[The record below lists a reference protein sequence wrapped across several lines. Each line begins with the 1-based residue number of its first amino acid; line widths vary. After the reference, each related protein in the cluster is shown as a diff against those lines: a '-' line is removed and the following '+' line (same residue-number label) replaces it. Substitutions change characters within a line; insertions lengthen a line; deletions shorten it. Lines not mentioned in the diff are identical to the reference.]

1 MNQSSAM
8 GAPGIA
14 SEEKARGREVWPGDD
29 FPTWLSPMLVRELR
43 QGIQSGAFFWTFL
56 LMQAALFLLATTAL
70 VGAFESPRAMMSQGV
85 AGFYWAIL
93 GLAVGLVIPLRGMTA
108 IASERAGNNLDLIQL
123 TRLSATK
130 IVVGKWAA
138 IVAQAMLVA
147 VAALPYL
154 VLHYFFGGVNV
165 IADLVGFAWLL
176 TGSAL
181 VAAFAIFASTRP
193 QRERVGLMLL
203 AGVAGW
209 VTLVT
214 RFAPMGTPLSWSAS
228 WVVVVIPIF
237 YIVLLL
243 EAAAASIAP
252 PAENHAL
259 RKRLIGLFCAGII
272 AVTSLVGS
280 ETELAATLVAFGI
293 PLLVIGVTALI
304 ERPVSIYRVHA
315 PFAETGLFGKALATV
330 FTPGWATGLVFVA
343 MVSGVTAGAVIFKAT
358 AEGWLQAALPVV
370 SLSFA
375 AILFPLPLVLWFP
388 KIEARGTL
396 YGMTQ
401 VAALVPWLLG
411 AFTSDIVGSNASRSM
426 GLGIFLPQ
434 IGLLHLMVVD
444 HPAAQQMLFVSGLLV
459 TAAIVGLIASLAAA
473 RGIITGDTWLDLS
486 ASPKRSR
493 VLLALI

>member
-1 MNQSSAM
+1 MNQSPAM
-8 GAPGIA
+8 VGPGV
-14 SEEKARGREVWPGDD
+14 SPEEKARAREVWPGDD
-29 FPTWLSPMLVRELR
+29 FPAWLSPMLVRELR

-70 VGAFESPRAMMSQGV
+70 VGALERPGTMLSQSV
-85 AGFYWAIL
+85 AGFYWTIL

-165 IADLVGFAWLL
+165 IDDLVGFAWLL

-181 VAAFAIFASTRP
+181 VAAFAVFASTRP

-203 AGVAGW
+203 AGIAGW

-214 RFAPMGTPLSWSAS
+214 RLAPMGTPLGWSAS
-228 WVVVVIPIF
+228 WVAVVIPIF

-243 EAAAASIAP
+243 EAAAACIAP

-259 RKRLIGLFCAGII
+259 RKRLVGLVAAIVLAWTAAFGLETQLRVTMVVAGLPLLLI
-272 AVTSLVGS
+272 AVG
-280 ETELAATLVAFGI
+280 G
-293 PLLVIGVTALI
+293 LL
-304 ERPVSIYRVHA
+304 ERPVGIRRIHTAFSR
-315 PFAETGLFGKALATV
+315 FGLAGRLAACV
-330 FTPGWATGLVFVA
+330 FTPGWATGLVFLGVA
-343 MVSGVTAGAVIFKAT
+343 GGLVAVGFLARAAATEHLLSAVAG
-358 AEGWLQAALPVV
+358 V
-370 SLSFA
+370 SLSLA
-375 AILFPLPLVLWFP
+375 AIIFPLPLLLLFP

-396 YGMTQ
+396 YATVQILCLIPYGVQAMLLERSHSSYAFMTVLVFPFPIAGLLWLEDGHGIMTELV
-401 VAALVPWLLG
+401 VAGLSMTFVVLAVVARPWL
-411 AFTSDIVGSNASRSM
+411 RSIRTTWR
-426 GLGIFLPQ
+426 L
-434 IGLLHLMVVD
+434 VD
-444 HPAAQQMLFVSGLLV
+444 GEIPA
-459 TAAIVGLIASLAAA
+459 
-473 RGIITGDTWLDLS
+473 
-486 ASPKRSR
+486 
-493 VLLALI
+493 